1 VTPAATRKPVL
12 AYQLYFCKP
21 IIRDSG
27 QRCNRGKAALEG
39 NKSPRERLPVMDKS
53 DPCRTLKELLSTM
66 HRLRAP
72 GGCPWDAEQTPESL
86 LPYLLEEACEVID
99 AIEMGHP
106 PAIVDELGD
115 LLLQIVFQAEIFSER
130 GLFDFAD
137 VATAINRKLLHRHP
151 HVFAKAGCSTPATAE
166 ELSLQWERLKQQ
178 EQSAHPVGDR
188 HPLGALPGRLPAL
201 QRAQKLLTRAHRQGV
216 VINQAPFV
224 EPLNPQT
231 GEELGEQLFQLVR
244 RAEELGLD
252 AESALRQTIRRV
264 LRETHAAA
272 LSTGDEN
279 DLFQ

>member
-1 VTPAATRKPVL
+1 
-12 AYQLYFCKP
+12 
-21 IIRDSG
+21 
-27 QRCNRGKAALEG
+27 
-39 NKSPRERLPVMDKS
+39 MDKS
-53 DPCRTLKELLSTM
+53 DPCRALEELLSTM

-72 GGCPWDAEQTPESL
+72 GGCPWDAGQTPDSL

-99 AIEMGHP
+99 AIEAGHP

-151 HVFAKAGCSTPATAE
+151 HVFAAPDSSLPATAE
-166 ELSLQWERLKQQ
+166 ELSRQWERLKQQ
-178 EQSAHPVGDR
+178 EQSAHPAGDR
-188 HPLGALPGRLPAL
+188 HPLGVLPGRLPAL
-201 QRAQKLLTRAHRQGV
+201 QRAQKLLVRARRQGV
-216 VINQAPFV
+216 VINQAPIS

-231 GEELGEQLFQLVR
+231 GEELGEQLFRLVH

-264 LRETHAAA
+264 LRETHATD
-272 LSTGDEN
+272 LPTGPPK